1 MTLRNT
7 GRIGVAIIAVGVF
20 VVAGAAALHDVVLMV
35 IGFVVVI
42 VEKREDDQG

>member
-20 VVAGAAALHDVVLMV
+20 VVAGVVALH
-35 IGFVVVI
+35 VVVT
-42 VEKREDDQG
+42 VEKREDEKG

>member
-7 GRIGVAIIAVGVF
+7 GRIGVAISAVGVF
-20 VVAGAAALHDVVLMV
+20 VVAGGVGRHDIVL
-35 IGFVVVI
+35 IGDDSVVVI